1 MLKKTIDAI
10 AKLVM
15 SLLVIMGLV
24 LFLLEIVMDPAGL
37 YW

>member
-15 SLLVIMGLV
+15 ALLVIMGLV
-24 LFLLEIVMDPAGL
+24 LFLLEIVMDPVGL